1 MNRDKLRFQLL
12 VGLLVPGL
20 FAVPARASSGAG
32 FELDGIT
39 GFQGSPPISLLLGL
53 GAVLEYH
60 LGGFTPM
67 IYGEYDRYDVQYADQ
82 KTNYTDYN
90 LGAGF
95 KFYLSSNS
103 SNSSDAGF
111 FKNDF
116 ILVSGGYSQLA
127 YNGLTDNS
135 LRVGGGFG
143 IVDGRL
149 EYSISYFQYL
159 GYARDIFLQIRV
171 GALLRKISRVLI
183 IIVIIMVIIWVAIC
197 VAPMQR
203 QSGDSSLNPIL
214 ATVKRALS

>member
-1 MNRDKLRFQLL
+1 MNRVMLSLKLL

-20 FAVPARASSGAG
+20 FAVPAARASSDTS

-53 GAVLEYH
+53 GAIWQYH

-67 IYGEYDRYDVQYADQ
+67 IYGEYDRYAVQYTDQ

-90 LGAGF
+90 FGAGF
-95 KFYLSSNS
+95 KLYLSSNS
-103 SNSSDAGF
+103 GDAGF
-111 FKNDF
+111 FKNNF

-159 GYARDIFLQIRV
+159 GYTRDIFLFKL
-171 GALLRKISRVLI
+171 GWALF
-183 IIVIIMVIIWVAIC
+183 
-197 VAPMQR
+197 
-203 QSGDSSLNPIL
+203 
-214 ATVKRALS
+214 